1 MVLKD
6 SANFVFLLSVD
17 LDQDRARSDFDD
29 GTPKPITT
37 LNSQINY

>member
-17 LDQDRARSDFDD
+17 LDQDRASSDFDD
-29 GTPKPITT
+29 GTP
-37 LNSQINY
+37 NYYT